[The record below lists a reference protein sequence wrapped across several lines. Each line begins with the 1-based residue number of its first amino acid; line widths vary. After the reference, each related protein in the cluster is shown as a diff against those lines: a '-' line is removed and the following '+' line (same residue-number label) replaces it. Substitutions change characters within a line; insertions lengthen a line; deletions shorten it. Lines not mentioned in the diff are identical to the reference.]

1 MSASSAALRYAR
13 THEWAKQESDGTFRV
28 GISDH
33 AQEALGDLVYLELP
47 EVGRQVAVGE
57 TCAVVESVKAA
68 SDVHS
73 PLSGE
78 IVAVN
83 QDLATSPEQVNH
95 APYEAWLF
103 AIKPADLSELNR
115 LLDAES
121 YRATAEE

>member
-1 MSASSAALRYAR
+1 MSATPAALRYAH
-13 THEWAKQESDGTFRV
+13 THEWAKQESDGTVRV

-33 AQEALGDLVYLELP
+33 AQETLGDLVYLELP
-47 EVGRQVAVGE
+47 EVGRQVAAGE
-57 TCAVVESVKAA
+57 ACAVVESVKAA

-95 APYEAWLF
+95 SPYEAWLF
-103 AIKPADLSELNR
+103 TIKPADLSELNR